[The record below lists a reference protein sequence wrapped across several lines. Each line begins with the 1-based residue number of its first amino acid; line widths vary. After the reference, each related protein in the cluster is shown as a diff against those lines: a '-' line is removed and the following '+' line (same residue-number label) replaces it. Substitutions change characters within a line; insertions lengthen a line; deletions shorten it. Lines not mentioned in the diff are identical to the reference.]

1 MLSRAAAGLVRVRAG
16 ELPAPKLGHLPSK
29 LVDCCPRVA
38 PGRGRATKPWNRRR
52 GLASPGPGRES
63 ATQTGIPARNE
74 TATPRDSGT
83 EPGTGTGRETGAGGG
98 TGTGTGRGTGNLA
111 RTGPGP
117 GTIAA
122 ANKEFGK
129 TPARVGRG
137 TDPGGRPGTRPRPPG
152 PRRWKPRSHR
162 PCGRR
167 ASDAEDPKGEVGL
180 RGPWISALRKPGS
193 EARLR
198 SRLLVLGSG
207 FRESAILPV

>member
-1 MLSRAAAGLVRVRAG
+1 MRAG

-167 ASDAEDPKGEVGL
+167 ASDAEDPKVNPLQGDTHSRTPGLDYRKWYITSQRLKGSWNATSADTCAPGEV
-180 RGPWISALRKPGS
+180 
-193 EARLR
+193 
-198 SRLLVLGSG
+198 
-207 FRESAILPV
+207 